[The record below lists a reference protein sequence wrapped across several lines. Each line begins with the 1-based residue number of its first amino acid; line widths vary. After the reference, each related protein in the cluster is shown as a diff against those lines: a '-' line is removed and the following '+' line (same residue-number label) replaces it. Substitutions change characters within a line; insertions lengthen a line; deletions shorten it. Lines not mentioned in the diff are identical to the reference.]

1 MPGRAPPGC
10 GEWSPVHDWQTTPGE
25 TFPLRILCPLCGV
38 GGAASCGSGD
48 ETRPRPCDGGLTRR
62 SEEAIR
68 SDRWRVDRR
77 DGARALVG
85 VRPEHDQDLVHV
97 LSDADAGRRADRACW
112 GAATLLSSHAEH
124 PDRRRATQQK
134 GSQANP
140 GRQPQ
145 RESARRPVGT
155 FSSASDVTDHRIET
169 ASLNATA
176 PYALVA
182 PLVALSDSSEAVLL
196 RAVGA
201 AARHPNPGQV
211 MMSRRS
217 PGSPPPSGSHR
228 AAVRSSAANAGS
240 TERRPS

>member
-1 MPGRAPPGC
+1 MLGALPCSYQVTPNIPTGDKRQTKGKSGQPGP
-10 GEWSPVHDWQTTPGE
+10 T
-25 TFPLRILCPLCGV
+25 
-38 GGAASCGSGD
+38 AS
-48 ETRPRPCDGGLTRR
+48 
-62 SEEAIR
+62 
-68 SDRWRVDRR
+68 
-77 DGARALVG
+77 
-85 VRPEHDQDLVHV
+85 
-97 LSDADAGRRADRACW
+97 
-112 GAATLLSSHAEH
+112 
-124 PDRRRATQQK
+124 K
-134 GSQANP
+134 
-140 GRQPQ
+140 

-217 PGSPPPSGSHR
+217 PGSPPPSRLAPGGCPILSR
-228 AAVRSSAANAGS
+228 KRRINGTETLVIIPLAASSTGFVLLGAIYVVLLVTLGIMSIRKGHWVMFIIGIFIPLFWIIGALMPPKRG
-240 TERRPS
+240 